1 MTGKVSSFGGAAGG
15 RAPLY
20 IHPVKIVVG
29 GWEYDIEVGFTN
41 AAGIKDNPWGYG
53 LVGQIGFFE
62 FFTVR
67 FKYRKG
73 AIELAQNVGCRV
85 ARVCCQTPAP

>member
-1 MTGKVSSFGGAAGG
+1 MLPVTEPANGARARTAGS
-15 RAPLY
+15 RS
-20 IHPVKIVVG
+20 VKIVVG
-29 GWEYDIEVGFTN
+29 GWEYDMEAGFTD

-73 AIELAQNVGCRV
+73 AIEFAQNVKG
-85 ARVCCQTPAP
+85 